1 MALHE
6 AGEAL
11 IAYFYCDFR
20 DEDKQ
25 SRHNILLSILSQLST
40 QSNLSFDA
48 LSRLYLKHEGERQP
62 SDAALIRCLKEVLS
76 LPNRHPMYLVVDALD
91 ECPHDSGLQSPREQV
106 LDLIKDLVD
115 LHTLNLHI
123 CLTSRPEID
132 IKVVLQSLTSFHV
145 SLHDQTGQRKDIIDY
160 VTSVV
165 SSDKNMRRWRE
176 NDRQLVIDT
185 LSERA
190 DGM

>member
-1 MALHE
+1 MAHQ
-6 AGEAL
+6 AGSAL

-25 SRHNILLSILSQLST
+25 SRRNILLSILSQLST

-48 LSRLYLKHEGERQP
+48 LSCLYFNHNQGERQP
-62 SDAALIRCLKEVLS
+62 TDTALIQCLKQVLS
-76 LPNRHPMYLVVDALD
+76 LPNRDPVYLVVDALD
-91 ECPHDSGLQSPREQV
+91 ECPHNYGLQSPREQV
-106 LDLIKDLVD
+106 LDLVNDLVD
-115 LHTLNLHI
+115 LHSPNLHI

-132 IKVVLQSLTSFHV
+132 IKTVLESLTSLRV

-165 SSDKNMRRWRE
+165 SSDKNIRRWRE
-176 NDRQLVIDT
+176 DDRQLVIDT